1 MASGDK
7 KKRTNAVSRVPRPG
21 ILLPWVGPIG
31 VELQSMITNNPIWDR
46 SAWDGLPELTGR
58 VKTDVCVVGLGGSG
72 LSCLEELAGR
82 GIAAIGIDAGKVGGA
97 AAGRNGG
104 FLLAGS
110 AAFYHHSNETIGR
123 EKARETYAATLAE
136 IDRLVERWPEVV
148 RRTGSLRIAASPEEE
163 SDCRVQLAAMEADGW
178 PASWYEGPEGRGL
191 LIPSDG
197 VFQPLTRCRHLATAL
212 LSQGIPLYEE
222 TPALEIS
229 GEKVVT
235 PRGVIDCRVVIVA
248 VDGRLEMV
256 LPELAGQVRTARLQ
270 MLATA
275 PAPEVSF
282 PRPVYRRWG
291 YEYWQQLPGGEI
303 ALGGF
308 RDRGGDAEWTTTPT
322 PSPTI
327 QTALERFL
335 REDLQVTA
343 PITHRWAASVGYT
356 STGVPISQQ
365 VRPGVWAIGGYNGTG
380 NIIGSLLGRRVARVV
395 AMTLA

>member
-1 MASGDK
+1 
-7 KKRTNAVSRVPRPG
+7 
-21 ILLPWVGPIG
+21 
-31 VELQSMITNNPIWDR
+31 
-46 SAWDGLPELTGR
+46 
-58 VKTDVCVVGLGGSG
+58 
-72 LSCLEELAGR
+72 
-82 GIAAIGIDAGKVGGA
+82 
-97 AAGRNGG
+97 
-104 FLLAGS
+104 
-110 AAFYHHSNETIGR
+110 
-123 EKARETYAATLAE
+123 
-136 IDRLVERWPEVV
+136 
-148 RRTGSLRIAASPEEE
+148 GSLRIAASPVEEQ
-163 SDCRVQLAAMEADGW
+163 DCRVQLAAMEADGW

-212 LSQGIPLYEE
+212 VNEGIPLYEE

-229 GEKVVT
+229 GEQVVT
-235 PRGVIDCRVVIVA
+235 PHGVIDCRIVIVA
-248 VDGRLEMV
+248 VDGRLEIV

-308 RDRGGDAEWTTTPT
+308 RDRGGDAEWTTTST
-322 PSPTI
+322 PSPAI
-327 QTALERFL
+327 QIALERFL
-335 REDLQVTA
+335 REDLRVTA
-343 PITHRWAASVGYT
+343 PITHHWAASVGYT
-356 STGVPISQQ
+356 RSGVPISQQ

-395 AMTLA
+395 AMSLA

>member
-1 MASGDK
+1 MNS
-7 KKRTNAVSRVPRPG
+7 
-21 ILLPWVGPIG
+21 
-31 VELQSMITNNPIWDR
+31 PIWDR
-46 SAWDGLPELTGR
+46 SAWEDLPRLEGQ

-72 LSCLEELAGR
+72 LSCLEELAEHGV
-82 GIAAIGIDAGKVGGA
+82 AAIGIDAGMVGGG

-110 AAFYHHSNETIGR
+110 AAFYHRSIETIGR
-123 EKARETYAATLAE
+123 EKARQTYAATLAE

-163 SDCRVQLAAMEADGW
+163 NDCRLQLAAMEADGW
-178 PASWYEGPEGRGL
+178 PATWYEGPEGRGL

-197 VFQPLTRCRHLATAL
+197 VFQPLARCRRLAADL
-212 LSQGIPLYEE
+212 LKAGITLYEG
-222 TPALEIS
+222 TPARQIS
-229 GEKVVT
+229 GERVVT
-235 PRGVIDCRVVIVA
+235 PDGAIDCRVVIVA
-248 VDGRLEMV
+248 VDGRLEEV

-270 MLATA
+270 MLGTA

-282 PRPVYRRWG
+282 PRPVYYRWG

-308 RDRGGDAEWTTTPT
+308 RDRGGDEEWTTSSL

-335 REDLQVTA
+335 REDLRVTA

-356 STGVPISQQ
+356 RSGIPISQQ

-395 AMTLA
+395 AMSLS